1 MEFPKD
7 QQKYKLSHTVTLS
20 QLIQETSLRHIDREL
35 GSSNLGLFIYSMK
48 GRKMESCDITVEQLH
63 ELKCIGAI
71 LGIFFQAPITLP
83 SHREYDHHIPLVQ
96 GAKPPNIR
104 PYHYGSLQKNEIE
117 KEVQK
122 LLAAGF
128 IR

>member
-1 MEFPKD
+1 MN
-7 QQKYKLSHTVTLS
+7 S
-20 QLIQETSLRHIDREL
+20 
-35 GSSNLGLFIYSMK
+35 G
-48 GRKMESCDITVEQLH
+48 
-63 ELKCIGAI
+63 CIGAI
-71 LGIFFQAPITLP
+71 LGIFFQAPTTLP
-83 SHREYDHHIPLVQ
+83 PHREYDHHIPLVQ